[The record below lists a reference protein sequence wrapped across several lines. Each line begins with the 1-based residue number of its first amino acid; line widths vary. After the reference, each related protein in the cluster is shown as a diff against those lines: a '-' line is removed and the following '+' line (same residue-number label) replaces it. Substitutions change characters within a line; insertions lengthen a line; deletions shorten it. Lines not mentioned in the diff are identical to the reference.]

1 MNDGWIKLDRAIQ
14 DNWLWEDK
22 PFDKGKAWI
31 DLLMLANWK
40 DNKIPFKGE
49 IVTCKRG
56 DVNISITALAERW
69 GWSRNRVRSFLLLLQ
84 HDNMVSTNVTT
95 HRTTITIE
103 NYDKYQF
110 DTSTKISTSVTTKG
124 QQGLQQKGSKGYN
137 KGDTTNKDN
146 KLNKEKKVKNTYTT
160 RECCEGIPDE
170 LMDSHNAFV
179 EAMKKRG

>member
-69 GWSRNRVRSFLLLLQ
+69 GWSRNNES
-84 HDNMVSTNVTT
+84 
-95 HRTTITIE
+95 
-103 NYDKYQF
+103 
-110 DTSTKISTSVTTKG
+110 
-124 QQGLQQKGSKGYN
+124 
-137 KGDTTNKDN
+137 
-146 KLNKEKKVKNTYTT
+146 NTAR
-160 RECCEGIPDE
+160 RE
-170 LMDSHNAFV
+170 
-179 EAMKKRG
+179 